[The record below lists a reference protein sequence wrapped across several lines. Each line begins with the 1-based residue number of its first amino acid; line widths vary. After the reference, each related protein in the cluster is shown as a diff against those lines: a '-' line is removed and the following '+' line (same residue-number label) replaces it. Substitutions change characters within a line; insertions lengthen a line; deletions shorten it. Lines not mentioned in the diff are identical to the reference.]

1 MEITY
6 VGPFESV
13 YVPIFDAEVAQGET
27 VEVTDPDAAASLLD
41 QPSNWRAKPTKP
53 TKADPAKSTED

>member
-13 YVPIFDAEVAQGET
+13 YLPIFDADVAHGET
-27 VEVTDPDAAASLLD
+27 VEVSDPAVAASLLD
-41 QPSNWRAKPTKP
+41 QPSNWRAKPPKP
-53 TKADPAKSTED
+53 TKAAPAKSTED